1 MGVLFL
7 SLNSIVRTPA
17 FIRKIIAVNLM
28 NEIVFQTNL
37 SEKKTVDINRNDQQ
51 KKKNKIKRC
60 NCFVKVKLRS

>member
-1 MGVLFL
+1 
-7 SLNSIVRTPA
+7 
-17 FIRKIIAVNLM
+17 M

-37 SEKKTVDINRNDQQ
+37 SEKKTVDINRNDPQ